1 MESLLKLEHVTI
13 CYNGEPVVH
22 DVDLEL
28 NKGEILGVVGES
40 GSGKSTIIKAIMGLL
55 GNEGMVTEGDI
66 WYKGKNIVDMPE
78 KELRRLLGP
87 EIAMVFQDS
96 GAALCP
102 IRTVGDQIYESM
114 REHERISRK
123 ECAERTVRM
132 MAKIGLKDGE
142 RVLQSYPFELSGGMN
157 QRVGICISMLQN
169 PSLLLADE
177 PTSALD
183 VTIQKQVVEEMLLM
197 RKEYGTAMIVVTHN
211 ISVVEKMADKVLVL
225 KNGKVKRAYEFGTSF
240 KTYRYRKWRQMMT
253 ENKNILEVHHL
264 KKSFTTGKKS
274 FTAVE
279 DVSFSLKTGEV
290 LGIVGESGSGKST
303 VAKMITHLTEP
314 TAGEI
319 FLMERDITHAKGKN
333 LREIYREMQMIFQTP
348 AESFDPRCTLGDGIG
363 ESLRNMGISK
373 KETRNRVEKLLLTC
387 GLTPE
392 YADRYPHQVSGG
404 ECQRA
409 AIARALAVEP
419 KVLICDEATS
429 ALDVTVQK
437 HIMELLMKLKKEN
450 QLSFLFICHDLALVQ
465 MFCDRV
471 IVMHDGHVEEEGTPE
486 EIIENPKTEYT
497 KRLIESVL

>member
-66 WYKGKNIVDMPE
+66 WYKGKNVVDMPE
-78 KELRRLLGP
+78 KELRLLGP

-123 ECAERTVRM
+123 ECAERAVRM

-157 QRVGICISMLQN
+157 QRVGICLSMLQN

-211 ISVVEKMADKVLVL
+211 IGVVEKMADKVLVL
-225 KNGKVKRAYEFGTSF
+225 KNGKVREYG
-240 KTYRYRKWRQMMT
+240 KTAQ
-253 ENKNILEVHHL
+253 IL
-264 KKSFTTGKKS
+264 
-274 FTAVE
+274 TAPE
-279 DVSFSLKTGEV
+279 DPYTISHMQGEK
-290 LGIVGESGSGKST
+290 ISGKST
-303 VAKMITHLTEP
+303 
-314 TAGEI
+314 
-319 FLMERDITHAKGKN
+319 GKC
-333 LREIYREMQMIFQTP
+333 R
-348 AESFDPRCTLGDGIG
+348 
-363 ESLRNMGISK
+363 
-373 KETRNRVEKLLLTC
+373 
-387 GLTPE
+387 
-392 YADRYPHQVSGG
+392 
-404 ECQRA
+404 
-409 AIARALAVEP
+409 
-419 KVLICDEATS
+419 
-429 ALDVTVQK
+429 
-437 HIMELLMKLKKEN
+437 
-450 QLSFLFICHDLALVQ
+450 
-465 MFCDRV
+465 
-471 IVMHDGHVEEEGTPE
+471 
-486 EIIENPKTEYT
+486 
-497 KRLIESVL
+497 

>member
-66 WYKGKNIVDMPE
+66 WYKGKNVVDMPE

-123 ECAERTVRM
+123 ECAERAVRM

-183 VTIQKQVVEEMLLM
+183 VTIQKQ
-197 RKEYGTAMIVVTHN
+197 
-211 ISVVEKMADKVLVL
+211 
-225 KNGKVKRAYEFGTSF
+225 
-240 KTYRYRKWRQMMT
+240 
-253 ENKNILEVHHL
+253 
-264 KKSFTTGKKS
+264 
-274 FTAVE
+274 
-279 DVSFSLKTGEV
+279 
-290 LGIVGESGSGKST
+290 
-303 VAKMITHLTEP
+303 
-314 TAGEI
+314 
-319 FLMERDITHAKGKN
+319 
-333 LREIYREMQMIFQTP
+333 
-348 AESFDPRCTLGDGIG
+348 
-363 ESLRNMGISK
+363 
-373 KETRNRVEKLLLTC
+373 
-387 GLTPE
+387 
-392 YADRYPHQVSGG
+392 
-404 ECQRA
+404 
-409 AIARALAVEP
+409 
-419 KVLICDEATS
+419 
-429 ALDVTVQK
+429 
-437 HIMELLMKLKKEN
+437 IMELLMKLKKEK

-486 EIIENPKTEYT
+486 EIIENPMTEYT

>member
-22 DVDLEL
+22 DVDLKL
-28 NKGEILGVVGES
+28 DKGEILGVVGES
-40 GSGKSTIIKAIMGLL
+40 GSGKSTIFKPLMGLL

-102 IRTVGDQIYESM
+102 IRTVGAQIYESM

-183 VTIQKQVVEEMLLM
+183 VTIQKQIMEQLEDL
-197 RKEYGTAMIVVTHN
+197 KE
-211 ISVVEKMADKVLVL
+211 
-225 KNGKVKRAYEFGTSF
+225 KNG
-240 KTYRYRKWRQMMT
+240 
-253 ENKNILEVHHL
+253 
-264 KKSFTTGKKS
+264 
-274 FTAVE
+274 
-279 DVSFSLKTGEV
+279 
-290 LGIVGESGSGKST
+290 
-303 VAKMITHLTEP
+303 
-314 TAGEI
+314 
-319 FLMERDITHAKGKN
+319 
-333 LREIYREMQMIFQTP
+333 
-348 AESFDPRCTLGDGIG
+348 
-363 ESLRNMGISK
+363 
-373 KETRNRVEKLLLTC
+373 
-387 GLTPE
+387 
-392 YADRYPHQVSGG
+392 
-404 ECQRA
+404 
-409 AIARALAVEP
+409 
-419 KVLICDEATS
+419 
-429 ALDVTVQK
+429 
-437 HIMELLMKLKKEN
+437 
-450 QLSFLFICHDLALVQ
+450 LSFIFICHNLALVQ

-471 IVMHDGHVEEEGTPE
+471 LVLYEGKVVESGIPDD
-486 EIIENPKTEYT
+486 IINEPKEEYT
-497 KRLIESVL
+497 QRLVDAVLS

>member
-55 GNEGMVTEGDI
+55 GNEGTVTEGDI
-66 WYKGKNIVDMPE
+66 WYKGKNVVDMPE

-123 ECAERTVRM
+123 ECAERAVRM

-183 VTIQKQVVEEMLLM
+183 VTTQAQIVRQMMEL
-197 RKEYGTAMIVVTHN
+197 RDDYGTGIIVVTHN
-211 ISVVEKMADKVLVL
+211 LGVAAYMSDYIVVMKDGRIEDQGDRDHILHH
-225 KNGKVKRAYEFGTSF
+225 S
-240 KTYRYRKWRQMMT
+240 
-253 ENKNILEVHHL
+253 ENEYTHKLL
-264 KKSFTTGKKS
+264 S
-274 FTAVE
+274 AVP
-279 DVSFSLKTGEV
+279 SMG
-290 LGIVGESGSGKST
+290 GESY
-303 VAKMITHLTEP
+303 V
-314 TAGEI
+314 
-319 FLMERDITHAKGKN
+319 
-333 LREIYREMQMIFQTP
+333 
-348 AESFDPRCTLGDGIG
+348 
-363 ESLRNMGISK
+363 
-373 KETRNRVEKLLLTC
+373 
-387 GLTPE
+387 
-392 YADRYPHQVSGG
+392 
-404 ECQRA
+404 
-409 AIARALAVEP
+409 
-419 KVLICDEATS
+419 
-429 ALDVTVQK
+429 
-437 HIMELLMKLKKEN
+437 
-450 QLSFLFICHDLALVQ
+450 
-465 MFCDRV
+465 
-471 IVMHDGHVEEEGTPE
+471 
-486 EIIENPKTEYT
+486 
-497 KRLIESVL
+497 

>member
-96 GAALCP
+96 GEALCP

-123 ECAERTVRM
+123 ECAERAVRM

-197 RKEYGTAMIVVTHN
+197 REEYGTAMIVVTHN
-211 ISVVEKMADKVLVL
+211 IGVVEKMADQVLVL
-225 KNGKVKRAYEFGTSF
+225 KNGEVKEYG
-240 KTYRYRKWRQMMT
+240 KTAQ
-253 ENKNILEVHHL
+253 IL
-264 KKSFTTGKKS
+264 
-274 FTAVE
+274 TA
-279 DVSFSLKTGEV
+279 
-290 LGIVGESGSGKST
+290 
-303 VAKMITHLTEP
+303 
-314 TAGEI
+314 
-319 FLMERDITHAKGKN
+319 
-333 LREIYREMQMIFQTP
+333 
-348 AESFDPRCTLGDGIG
+348 
-363 ESLRNMGISK
+363 
-373 KETRNRVEKLLLTC
+373 
-387 GLTPE
+387 
-392 YADRYPHQVSGG
+392 
-404 ECQRA
+404 
-409 AIARALAVEP
+409 P
-419 KVLICDEATS
+419 KDS
-429 ALDVTVQK
+429 
-437 HIMELLMKLKKEN
+437 
-450 QLSFLFICHDLALVQ
+450 
-465 MFCDRV
+465 
-471 IVMHDGHVEEEGTPE
+471 
-486 EIIENPKTEYT
+486 YT
-497 KRLIESVL
+497 KELMSSVLRLKRTGTGNGGR

>member
-66 WYKGKNIVDMPE
+66 WYKGKNVVDMPE

-114 REHERISRK
+114 REHE
-123 ECAERTVRM
+123 CAERAVRM

-183 VTIQKQVVEEMLLM
+183 VTVQKQVVEEMLLM
-197 RKEYGTAMIVVTHN
+197 RREYETAMVVVTHN
-211 ISVVEKMADKVLVL
+211 IGVVEKMADQVLVL
-225 KNGKVKRAYEFGTSF
+225 KNGEVREYGKTAQVLTAPTDPYTKELMRSVLRLKRAGTG
-240 KTYRYRKWRQMMT
+240 
-253 ENKNILEVHHL
+253 N
-264 KKSFTTGKKS
+264 
-274 FTAVE
+274 
-279 DVSFSLKTGEV
+279 
-290 LGIVGESGSGKST
+290 
-303 VAKMITHLTEP
+303 
-314 TAGEI
+314 
-319 FLMERDITHAKGKN
+319 
-333 LREIYREMQMIFQTP
+333 
-348 AESFDPRCTLGDGIG
+348 
-363 ESLRNMGISK
+363 
-373 KETRNRVEKLLLTC
+373 
-387 GLTPE
+387 
-392 YADRYPHQVSGG
+392 GG
-404 ECQRA
+404 R
-409 AIARALAVEP
+409 
-419 KVLICDEATS
+419 
-429 ALDVTVQK
+429 
-437 HIMELLMKLKKEN
+437 
-450 QLSFLFICHDLALVQ
+450 
-465 MFCDRV
+465 
-471 IVMHDGHVEEEGTPE
+471 
-486 EIIENPKTEYT
+486 
-497 KRLIESVL
+497 